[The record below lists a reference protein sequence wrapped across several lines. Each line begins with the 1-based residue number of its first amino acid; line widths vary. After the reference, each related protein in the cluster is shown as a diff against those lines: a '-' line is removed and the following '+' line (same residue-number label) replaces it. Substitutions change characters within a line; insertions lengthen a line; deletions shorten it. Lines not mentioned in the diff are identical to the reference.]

1 MKEKAHKEL
10 HKYKA
15 VIRHDPVTHHDYVEW
30 ISGKPRTNVPIDVEV
45 SVWEEPWGKRRVGK
59 DKENGKRLA
68 ELFEKLA
75 DKGAFSDIDDPVA
88 WQREIRKDRPLPG
101 RD

>member
-1 MKEKAHKEL
+1 MKEKTHREL

-15 VIRHDPVTHHDYVEW
+15 IIRHEPGEDYCRLEW
-30 ISGKPRTNVPIDVEV
+30 ISGKPRTNVPLEVEI

-59 DKENGKRLA
+59 DKENGEKLA
-68 ELFEKLA
+68 ELFGKLA

-88 WQREIRKDRPLPG
+88 WQRELRKDRPLPG